1 MGPSL
6 VTIDSSEPLEK
17 IIKIIERDGGVIVS
31 NFLSPEFLKDCMD
44 AIEPFFQGRKTYD
57 SQATHEELG
66 PDFFPE
72 GSQRVYAL
80 LAKIPDQLSKIV
92 RLPVWQGI
100 MAQFL
105 NDEFSSYTGDK
116 LVPQKS
122 GYMLASTA
130 ALRLVPGAKPQPL
143 HRDQIAYQTRADPN
157 NPFFT
162 PMVGCL
168 IAGSKSTYKNGPS
181 STNNLD
187 LTPQATAVISGSHLW
202 GPERI
207 PKVEECTYAE
217 MEPGSA
223 LFTLGCKSTPTQ
235 SNPLLDSDLIHDV
248 TYLDS
253 PFFLY
258 LATYH
263 GAGENKCD
271 KTDPLALRTLFA
283 VFGQRD
289 YFRQDQEEV
298 LSTPIEI
305 ARRLPEDILKIAG
318 YLEVELTYALEQQ
331 TKPLAELDT

>member
-1 MGPSL
+1 MAPSL

-17 IIKIIERDGGVIVS
+17 IIKVIERDGGVIVS
-31 NFLSPEFLKDCMD
+31 NFLSPELLKECMD
-44 AIEPFFQGRKTYD
+44 AIEPFFQGRNTYD
-57 SQATHEELG
+57 SRATHEELG

-80 LAKIPDQLSKIV
+80 LAKIPDQLTKIV

-105 NDEFSSYTGDK
+105 NDEFSSYTGDR

-143 HRDQIAYQTRADPN
+143 HRDQIAYQTRPDPS

-168 IAGSKSTYKNGPS
+168 IAGSKSTYKNG
-181 STNNLD
+181 
-187 LTPQATAVISGSHLW
+187 
-202 GPERI
+202 RI

-223 LFTLGCKSTPTQ
+223 LFTLGS
-235 SNPLLDSDLIHDV
+235 
-248 TYLDS
+248 
-253 PFFLY
+253 
-258 LATYH
+258 TYH

-318 YLEVELTYALEQQ
+318 YYKAVGGVGYVEDHQSPHEFLHRDDLGTGKFGVAN
-331 TKPLAELDT
+331 LAV

>member
-1 MGPSL
+1 MAPSL

-17 IIKIIERDGGVIVS
+17 IIKVIERDGGVIVS
-31 NFLSPEFLKDCMD
+31 NFLSPELLKECMD
-44 AIEPFFQGRKTYD
+44 AIEPFFQGRNTYD
-57 SQATHEELG
+57 SRATHEELG

-80 LAKIPDQLSKIV
+80 LAKIPDQLTKIV

-105 NDEFSSYTGDK
+105 NDEFSSYTGDR

-143 HRDQIAYQTRADPN
+143 HRDQIAYQTRPDPS

-168 IAGSKSTYKNGPS
+168 IAGSKSTYKNG
-181 STNNLD
+181 
-187 LTPQATAVISGSHLW
+187 ATAVISGSHLW

-223 LFTLGCKSTPTQ
+223 LFTLGS
-235 SNPLLDSDLIHDV
+235 
-248 TYLDS
+248 
-253 PFFLY
+253 
-258 LATYH
+258 TYH

-318 YLEVELTYALEQQ
+318 YYKAVGGVGYVEDHQSPHEFLHRDDLGTGKFGVAN
-331 TKPLAELDT
+331 LAV